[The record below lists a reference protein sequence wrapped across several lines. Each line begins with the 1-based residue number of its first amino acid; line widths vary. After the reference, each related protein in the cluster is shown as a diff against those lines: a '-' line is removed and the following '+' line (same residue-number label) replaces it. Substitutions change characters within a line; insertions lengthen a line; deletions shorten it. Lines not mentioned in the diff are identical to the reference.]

1 MGAGRPPP
9 HSHSL
14 ATRGHQRQSA
24 GQWPAVPRRG
34 WGSSAGESHP
44 AAGQHQQLG
53 HQALLGSGQSP
64 GPERHVRVKAP
75 LPRDGDNESPGK
87 LPETSP
93 SEVTLLPGSVPLSP
107 ARRSQATRA
116 SGQART
122 LTREVE
128 CKQQTNEESQ
138 SVRSPATYFSSSAS
152 FHVRTHRPPSFFR
165 TAALSSFAPS
175 PAGTCWVIRRD
186 TGTDGE
192 QCPHFPR
199 AWELP

>member
-1 MGAGRPPP
+1 MK
-9 HSHSL
+9 
-14 ATRGHQRQSA
+14 
-24 GQWPAVPRRG
+24 
-34 WGSSAGESHP
+34 
-44 AAGQHQQLG
+44 AA
-53 HQALLGSGQSP
+53 
-64 GPERHVRVKAP
+64 

-107 ARRSQATRA
+107 ARGPQATTA

-122 LTREVE
+122 LMREVGVK
-128 CKQQTNEESQ
+128 KQKQTNEESQ

-152 FHVRTHRPPSFFR
+152 FRVRTHRPPSFFR

-175 PAGTCWVIRRD
+175 RAGTCWVIRRD

-192 QCPHFPR
+192 QRPHFPR